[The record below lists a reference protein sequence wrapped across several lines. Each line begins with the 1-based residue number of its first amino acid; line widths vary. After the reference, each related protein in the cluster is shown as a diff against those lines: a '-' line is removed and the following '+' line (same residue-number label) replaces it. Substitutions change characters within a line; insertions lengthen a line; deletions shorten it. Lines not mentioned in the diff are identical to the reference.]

1 MTRKNRSQ
9 SASVAEMCRLFSYM
23 RDWIIT
29 GLLLISILI
38 EVEQVLYHA
47 QQDRGFFTRRRS
59 LLIVNAT
66 AVQPPVLQHSD
77 SADDFGGI
85 AVLLAVALE
94 VALEPLQFLLN

>member
-1 MTRKNRSQ
+1 MDHNR
-9 SASVAEMCRLFSYM
+9 ASPHVILF
-23 RDWIIT
+23 
-29 GLLLISILI
+29 I

-59 LLIVNAT
+59 LLIVNST

-85 AVLLAVALE
+85 AVLLAVGLE
-94 VALEPLQFLLN
+94 VSPRRFQFLLN